1 MKSVP
6 YNEDRMAKSQD
17 AFCLFSLLRPKAC
30 MCSCARL
37 SGDGEAF
44 SLRNGIGP

>member
-1 MKSVP
+1 MQFVP
-6 YNEDRMAKSQD
+6 HNEDRMAKSQD
-17 AFCLFSLLRPKAC
+17 AFCRAALLRPKAC

>member
-6 YNEDRMAKSQD
+6 HNEDRMAKSQD
-17 AFCLFSLLRPKAC
+17 AFCRAALLRPKAC
-30 MCSCARL
+30 MRSCARL
-37 SGDGEAF
+37 CDDGEAF